1 MKFYLK
7 LRDFFDIGKGSSFFG
22 RKKTS
27 GGMQVF
33 GGVMYGLLMIMYVAL
48 NDTSIKV
55 KIALIVLF
63 LLAAGDMIFRG
74 VHTLKM
80 TKENP
85 SYVDDIPEIDKDE
98 RGREMLH
105 FAAYT
110 SLLVSYFLGLIAGL
124 VLVFL
129 DLDQAGIAVL
139 VFVCIQQM
147 IFDIFRICEEK
158 LN

>member
-7 LRDFFDIGKGSSFFG
+7 LRDFFDIGKGSRFFG
-22 RKKTS
+22 RKKAS
-27 GGMQVF
+27 GAMQIF
-33 GGVMYGLLMIMYVAL
+33 GGVMYGLLMVMAVAL

-63 LLAAGDMIFRG
+63 LLAAGDMILRG

-85 SYVDDIPEIDKDE
+85 GYVDDIPEIDRDE

-110 SLLVSYFLGLIAGL
+110 SLLVSYFVGLIAGL

-129 DLDQAGIAVL
+129 DLVQAGIAVM

>member
-1 MKFYLK
+1 
-7 LRDFFDIGKGSSFFG
+7 
-22 RKKTS
+22 
-27 GGMQVF
+27 MQIF
-33 GGVMYGLLMIMYVAL
+33 GGVMYGLLMVMAVAL
-48 NDTSIKV
+48 NDTSINV

-63 LLAAGDMIFRG
+63 LLAAGDMILRG

-85 SYVDDIPEIDKDE
+85 GYVDDIPEIDRDE
-98 RGREMLH
+98 RGREMLR

-129 DLDQAGIAVL
+129 DLEQAGIAVM

>member
-7 LRDFFDIGKGSSFFG
+7 LRDFFDIGKGSRFFG
-22 RKKTS
+22 RKKAS
-27 GGMQVF
+27 GAMQIF
-33 GGVMYGLLMIMYVAL
+33 GGVMYCLFMVMAVAL

-63 LLAAGDMIFRG
+63 LLAAGDMILRG

-85 SYVDDIPEIDKDE
+85 GYVDDIPEIDRDE
-98 RGREMLH
+98 RGREMLR

-124 VLVFL
+124 VLMFL
-129 DLDQAGIAVL
+129 DLVQAGIAVM

>member
-1 MKFYLK
+1 MKIYLK
-7 LRDFFDIGKGSSFFG
+7 LRDFFDIGKGSRFFG
-22 RKKTS
+22 RKKAS

-33 GGVMYGLLMIMYVAL
+33 GGVMYCLLTIMVVAL
-48 NDTSIKV
+48 YDISIKG
-55 KIALIVLF
+55 KIALTALI
-63 LLAAGDMIFRG
+63 LLAAGDMILRG

-85 SYVDDIPEIDKDE
+85 GYVDDIPEIDKDE

-124 VLVFL
+124 VLMFL
-129 DLDQAGIAVL
+129 DFGQAALAVM

>member
-7 LRDFFDIGKGSSFFG
+7 LRDFFDIGKGSRFFG
-22 RKKTS
+22 RKKAS
-27 GGMQVF
+27 GGIQVS
-33 GGVMYGLLMIMYVAL
+33 GGVMYGLLMVMVVAV

-63 LLAAGDMIFRG
+63 LLAAGDMILRG

-85 SYVDDIPEIDKDE
+85 GYVDDIPEIDKDE

-110 SLLVSYFLGLIAGL
+110 SLLVSYFVGLIAGL
-124 VLVFL
+124 VLMFL
-129 DLDQAGIAVL
+129 DLEQAGIAVM

>member
-1 MKFYLK
+1 MKIYLK
-7 LRDFFDIGKGSSFFG
+7 LRDFFDIGKGSRFFG
-22 RKKTS
+22 RKKAS

-33 GGVMYGLLMIMYVAL
+33 GGVMYCLIMIMVVAL
-48 NDTSIKV
+48 YDISIKG
-55 KIALIVLF
+55 KIALTALI
-63 LLAAGDMIFRG
+63 LLAAGDMILRG

-85 SYVDDIPEIDKDE
+85 GYVDDIREIDKDE

-124 VLVFL
+124 VLMFL
-129 DLDQAGIAVL
+129 DFVQAALAVM

>member
-7 LRDFFDIGKGSSFFG
+7 LRDFFDIGKGSRFFG
-22 RKKTS
+22 RKKAS
-27 GGMQVF
+27 GAMQIF
-33 GGVMYGLLMIMYVAL
+33 GGVIYGLLMVMAVAL

-63 LLAAGDMIFRG
+63 LLAAGDMILRG
-74 VHTLKM
+74 GHTLKM

-85 SYVDDIPEIDKDE
+85 GYVDDIPEIDRDE

-110 SLLVSYFLGLIAGL
+110 SLLVSYFVGLISGV
-124 VLVFL
+124 VLMFL
-129 DLDQAGIAVL
+129 DLEQAGIAVM

-147 IFDIFRICEEK
+147 IFDIFCICEEK

>member
-7 LRDFFDIGKGSSFFG
+7 IRDFFDIGKGSRFFG
-22 RKKTS
+22 RKKAS

-33 GGVMYGLLMIMYVAL
+33 GGVMYGLLMIMCVAL

-63 LLAAGDMIFRG
+63 LLAAGDMILRG

-85 SYVDDIPEIDKDE
+85 GYVDDIPDIDRDE
-98 RGREMLH
+98 RGREMLR

-110 SLLVSYFLGLIAGL
+110 SLLVSYFVGLIAGL

-129 DLDQAGIAVL
+129 DLDQAGIAVM

>member
-7 LRDFFDIGKGSSFFG
+7 LRDFFDIGEGSRFFG
-22 RKKTS
+22 RKKAS

-33 GGVMYGLLMIMYVAL
+33 GGVMYGLLMIMCVAL

-63 LLAAGDMIFRG
+63 LFAAGDMILRG

-85 SYVDDIPEIDKDE
+85 GYVDDIPEIDRDE
-98 RGREMLH
+98 RGREMLR

-139 VFVCIQQM
+139 IFVCIQQM

>member
-22 RKKTS
+22 RKKAS
-27 GGMQVF
+27 GGMQIF
-33 GGVMYGLLMIMYVAL
+33 SGIMYGFAMVMVFAL
-48 NDTSIKV
+48 NDTSIEIK
-55 KIALIVLF
+55 ALGIVLV
-63 LLAAGDMIFRG
+63 LMIAGDFVLKGI
-74 VHTLKM
+74 HTLKM

-85 SYVDDIPEIDKDE
+85 DYVDDISKIDKDE
-98 RGREMLH
+98 RGRKMVH

-124 VLVFL
+124 VLMFL
-129 DLDQAGIAVL
+129 DLGQAGLAVL
-139 VFVCIQQM
+139 IFVCIQQL